1 MFGSKRPEIGEWV
14 QVRRREIRSINLGW
28 FLYEGR
34 ITQYGKHESTFWLK
48 VEKVNGEPIPA
59 GSYPLPM
66 VCSFLDVVDIVGEQ
80 EVLRSEINELM
91 RRTDYLVSA

>member
-1 MFGSKRPEIGEWV
+1 MFSSKCPEIGEWV
-14 QVRRREIRSINLGW
+14 QVRRREIGAINLAW

-34 ITQYGKHESTFWLK
+34 ITQYGRYQGTFWLK

-66 VCSFLDVVDIVGEQ
+66 VCSFLDIDDIVGEK
-80 EVLRSEINELM
+80 ELLKIEINDLM
-91 RRTDYLVSA
+91 KRTAYLVSA